1 MGNDFVD
8 QGRNLARM
16 KFAAEIFPEK
26 PGKIIDLGC
35 SYGLLGDFMEPK
47 GFGYVGVDIAERIKE
62 ARKRGRNIVKANIEE
77 RLPFKDKTFDYVFCG
92 DTLEHL
98 YRPWKVLGEAKRLLK
113 KDGILIVAVPN
124 EFNFLKRGKFI
135 FNKPISNT
143 ALKEGTHIWL
153 ATLQQWEKFFGR
165 EGFKIEKRIPTIVK
179 LGIIGRL
186 SAIWPSLLATSCY
199 YFLGKKSRWD

>member
-1 MGNDFVD
+1 MNNEFVD

-35 SYGLLGDFMEPK
+35 SYGFLGDLMEPK
-47 GFGYVGVDIAERIKE
+47 GFEYVGVDIAERIKE

-113 KDGILIVAVPN
+113 KDGVLIVAVPN
-124 EFNFLKRGKFI
+124 EYNLLKRLKFL
-135 FNKPISNT
+135 FNKPIIST
-143 ALKEGTHIWL
+143 ALKGGTH
-153 ATLQQWEKFFGR
+153 
-165 EGFKIEKRIPTIVK
+165 
-179 LGIIGRL
+179 
-186 SAIWPSLLATSCY
+186 
-199 YFLGKKSRWD
+199 